1 MNTPNGFGI
10 DLGLCRD
17 ARGRRVR
24 CVAWPAGLAV
34 AVAVAV
40 VGCNRHPSSVAGS
53 VTLEGKPLP
62 TGVIMLTP
70 ARSGP
75 SAYGAIAPDGSYRLQ
90 TGAAK
95 GLEPGEYI
103 VTVAA
108 NEPPP
113 AGSSEAGGRNAEAIR
128 PLMTPPEY
136 SDVKTSPLRI
146 TVKPGSQKV
155 DLDLKKAQAGSA
167 EAGAAK

>member
-1 MNTPNGFGI
+1 MNALAGFGS
-10 DLGLCRD
+10 DFGRCRA
-17 ARGRRVR
+17 ARGR
-24 CVAWPAGLAV
+24 CFGHAAWLVVLALAV
-34 AVAVAV
+34 VATA
-40 VGCNRHPSSVAGS
+40 GCSRHPSSVAGS
-53 VTLEGKPLP
+53 VTLDGKPLP
-62 TGVIMLTP
+62 AGVIMLTP

-75 SAYGAIAPDGSYRLQ
+75 SAYGAIAADGSYRLQ

-113 AGSSEAGGRNAEAIR
+113 AGSDGAGGRAAEAIR

-136 SDVKTSPLRI
+136 ADVKTSPLRI
-146 TVKPGSQKV
+146 TVKPGSQTV
-155 DLDLKKAQAGSA
+155 DLELKKDPPGSA
-167 EAGAAK
+167 GADAGK

>member
-10 DLGLCRD
+10 DRGRCRD
-17 ARGRRVR
+17 ARDRRFQG
-24 CVAWPAGLAV
+24 VAWPALLAAVVV
-34 AVAVAV
+34 AT

-53 VTLEGKPLP
+53 VTLDGKPLP

-75 SAYGAIAPDGSYRLQ
+75 SAYGAIAADGSYRLQ

-113 AGSSEAGGRNAEAIR
+113 AGSAGGEGRAAEAIR

-146 TVKPGSQKV
+146 TVKPGSQTV
-155 DLDLKKAQAGSA
+155 DLELKKSKAGSA
-167 EAGAAK
+167 EADAAK